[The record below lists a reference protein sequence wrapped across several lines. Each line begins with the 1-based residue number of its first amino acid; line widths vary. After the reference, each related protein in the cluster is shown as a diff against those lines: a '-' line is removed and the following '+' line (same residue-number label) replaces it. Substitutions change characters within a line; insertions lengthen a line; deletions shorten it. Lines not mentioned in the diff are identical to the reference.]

1 MWDITETMNQIRSV
15 VEELIQMC
23 GITGMAVPVVRYVSM
38 SLAAIFFS
46 WLSYII
52 AKKLLIP
59 VINRLTA
66 RTKAKW
72 DDVLFNRDVLLKVC
86 AIVPAVVIYKLL
98 PLVFYEAPFV
108 QEMLNRLTSIYIT
121 VASVQ
126 LGIAVINSFR
136 NLETTQSSS
145 RQQYLQSF
153 CGVLKIVA
161 IFIGVIVVVALVIG
175 KSPMKLFAGLG
186 ATSAVLMLVF
196 KDTIEGLVA
205 GIRLTSNDM
214 IRRGDWITV
223 PSTPVDGEVMEM
235 TLTTVKVQNF
245 DNTIVTVSPKTL
257 VDGSFQ
263 NWKGMQES
271 GGRRVKRL
279 VYFDFLSIKPA
290 TQELKDMCQEK
301 GFLTA
306 QELKGDLTNLCLYRK
321 YMENWLRKSPEV
333 NTSLTCMVRQL
344 EATNTGLPIEFYFF
358 LSNKEWIVYEHNM
371 AEIMEWA
378 YTMAPVF
385 GLHIYERYSVMPK
398 AQQLLG

>member
-1 MWDITETMNQIRSV
+1 MWDITETMEQVRIV
-15 VEELIQMC
+15 VEKLIQMC
-23 GITGMAVPVVRYVSM
+23 GITGVAVPVVRYVSL

-46 WLSYII
+46 WLSYIV

-59 VINRLTA
+59 IINRLTA
-66 RTKAKW
+66 RTKATW
-72 DDVLFNRDVLLKVC
+72 DDVLLNRDVLLKVC
-86 AIVPAVVIYKLL
+86 AIVPAIVIYKLL

-121 VASVQ
+121 VTSVQ

-136 NLETTQSSS
+136 NLETTHSSS
-145 RQQYLQSF
+145 RQQYMQSF

-223 PSTPVDGEVMEM
+223 PSTTVDGEVMEM

-306 QELKGDLTNLCLYRK
+306 REMKGDLTNLGLYRK
-321 YMENWLRKSPEV
+321 YMENWLKQSPEV
-333 NTSLTCMVRQL
+333 NTKLTCMVRQR

-358 LSNKEWIVYEHNM
+358 LSNKEWIVYEHNL

-378 YTMAPVF
+378 YTMASEF
-385 GLHIYERYSVMPK
+385 GLHIYERTSAMPQVK
-398 AQQLLG
+398 QLLG

>member
-1 MWDITETMNQIRSV
+1 MWDITETMEQVRIV
-15 VEELIQMC
+15 VEKLIQMC
-23 GITGMAVPVVRYVSM
+23 GITGVAVPVVRYVSL

-46 WLSYII
+46 WLSYIV

-59 VINRLTA
+59 IINRLTA
-66 RTKAKW
+66 RTKATW
-72 DDVLFNRDVLLKVC
+72 DDVLLNRDVLLKVC
-86 AIVPAVVIYKLL
+86 AIVPAIVIYKLL

-136 NLETTQSSS
+136 NLETTHSSS
-145 RQQYLQSF
+145 KQQYLQSF

-223 PSTPVDGEVMEM
+223 PSTTVDGEVMEM

-271 GGRRVKRL
+271 DGRRVKRL

-306 QELKGDLTNLCLYRK
+306 QEMKGDLTNLGLYRK
-321 YMENWLRKSPEV
+321 YMENWLKQSPEV
-333 NTSLTCMVRQL
+333 NTELTCMVRQL

-358 LSNKEWIVYEHNM
+358 LSNKEWIVYEHNL

-378 YTMAPVF
+378 YTMASEF
-385 GLHIYERYSVMPK
+385 GLHIYERTSAMPQVK
-398 AQQLLG
+398 QLLG

>member
-23 GITGMAVPVVRYVSM
+23 GITGVAVPVVRYVSM

-59 VINRLTA
+59 VINRFTA

-72 DDVLFNRDVLLKVC
+72 DDVLFNREVLLKVC

-121 VASVQ
+121 VTSVQ

-306 QELKGDLTNLCLYRK
+306 QELKGDLTNLGLYRK

-333 NTSLTCMVRQL
+333 NTNFTCMVRQL

-385 GLHIYERYSVMPK
+385 GLHIYERSSVMPQVK
-398 AQQLLG
+398 QLLG

>member
-1 MWDITETMNQIRSV
+1 MWDITDTMEQVRIV
-15 VEELIQMC
+15 VEKLIQMC
-23 GITGMAVPVVRYVSM
+23 GITGVAVPVVRYVSL

-46 WLSYII
+46 WLSYIV

-59 VINRLTA
+59 IINRLTA
-66 RTKAKW
+66 RTKATW
-72 DDVLFNRDVLLKVC
+72 DDVLLNHDVLLKVC

-121 VASVQ
+121 VASVN

-136 NLETTQSSS
+136 NLETTHSSS

-161 IFIGVIVVVALVIG
+161 IFIGVIVVVALVID

-223 PSTPVDGEVMEM
+223 PSTTVDGEVMEM

-290 TQELKDMCQEK
+290 SQELKDMCQEK
-301 GFLTA
+301 GFLTT
-306 QELKGDLTNLCLYRK
+306 QEMKGDLTNLGLYRK
-321 YMENWLRKSPEV
+321 YMENWLKQSPEV
-333 NTSLTCMVRQL
+333 NTELTCMVRQR

-358 LSNKEWIVYEHNM
+358 LNNKEWIVYEHNL

-385 GLHIYERYSVMPK
+385 GLHIYERTSAMPQVK
-398 AQQLLG
+398 QLLG

>member
-1 MWDITETMNQIRSV
+1 MWDITETMEQVRIV
-15 VEELIQMC
+15 VEKLIQMC
-23 GITGMAVPVVRYVSM
+23 GITGVAVPVVRYVSL

-46 WLSYII
+46 WLSYIV

-59 VINRLTA
+59 IINRLTA
-66 RTKAKW
+66 RTKATW
-72 DDVLFNRDVLLKVC
+72 DDVLLNRDVLLKVC
-86 AIVPAVVIYKLL
+86 AIVPAIVIYKLL

-121 VASVQ
+121 VTSVQ

-136 NLETTQSSS
+136 NLETTHSSS
-145 RQQYLQSF
+145 RQQYMQSF

-223 PSTPVDGEVMEM
+223 PSTTVDGEVMEM

-271 GGRRVKRL
+271 DGRRVKRL

-290 TQELKDMCQEK
+290 SQELKDMCQEK
-301 GFLTA
+301 GFLTT
-306 QELKGDLTNLCLYRK
+306 QEMKGDLTNLGLYRK
-321 YMENWLRKSPEV
+321 YMENWLKQSPEV
-333 NTSLTCMVRQL
+333 NTELTCMVRQR

-358 LSNKEWIVYEHNM
+358 LSNKEWIVYEHNL

-378 YTMAPVF
+378 YTMASEF
-385 GLHIYERYSVMPK
+385 GLHIYERSSVMPQVK
-398 AQQLLG
+398 QLLG

>member
-23 GITGMAVPVVRYVSM
+23 GITGVAVPVVRYVSM

-72 DDVLFNRDVLLKVC
+72 DDVLFNREVLLKVC

-223 PSTPVDGEVMEM
+223 PSTTVDGEVMEM

-306 QELKGDLTNLCLYRK
+306 QELKGDLTNLGLYRK
-321 YMENWLRKSPEV
+321 YMENWLKQSPEV
-333 NTSLTCMVRQL
+333 NTNLTCMVRQL

-358 LSNKEWIVYEHNM
+358 LSNKEWIVYEHNL

-385 GLHIYERYSVMPK
+385 GLHIYERSSVMPQVK
-398 AQQLLG
+398 QLLG

>member
-1 MWDITETMNQIRSV
+1 MWDITGTMEQIRIV
-15 VEELIQMC
+15 VEQLIQMC
-23 GITGMAVPVVRYVSM
+23 GITGVAVPVVRYVSM

-59 VINRLTA
+59 IINRLTA
-66 RTKAKW
+66 RTKTKW
-72 DDVLFNRDVLLKVC
+72 DEVLLNREVLLKVC

-121 VASVQ
+121 VTSVQ

-136 NLETTQSSS
+136 NLETTHSSS

-161 IFIGVIVVVALVIG
+161 IFIGVIVVVALVID

-223 PSTPVDGEVMEM
+223 PSTTVDGEVMEM

-306 QELKGDLTNLCLYRK
+306 QEMKGDLTNLGLYRK
-321 YMENWLRKSPEV
+321 YMENWLKQSPEV
-333 NTSLTCMVRQL
+333 NTELTCMVRQR

-358 LSNKEWIVYEHNM
+358 LSNKEWIVYEHNL

-378 YTMAPVF
+378 YTMASEF
-385 GLHIYERYSVMPK
+385 GLHIYERSSVMPQVK
-398 AQQLLG
+398 QLLG

>member
-1 MWDITETMNQIRSV
+1 MWDIIETMEQVRIV
-15 VEELIQMC
+15 VEKLIQMC
-23 GITGMAVPVVRYVSM
+23 GITGVAVPVVRYVSL

-46 WLSYII
+46 WLSYIV

-59 VINRLTA
+59 IINRLTA
-66 RTKAKW
+66 RTKATW
-72 DDVLFNRDVLLKVC
+72 DDVLFSRDVLLKVC
-86 AIVPAVVIYKLL
+86 AIVPAIVIYKLL

-161 IFIGVIVVVALVIG
+161 IFIGVIVVVALVID

-223 PSTPVDGEVMEM
+223 PSTTVDGEVMEM

-290 TQELKDMCQEK
+290 SQELKDMCQEK
-301 GFLTA
+301 GFLTT
-306 QELKGDLTNLCLYRK
+306 QEMKGDLTNLGLYRK
-321 YMENWLRKSPEV
+321 YMENWLKQSPEV
-333 NTSLTCMVRQL
+333 NTELTYMVRQL

-358 LSNKEWIVYEHNM
+358 LSNKEWIFYEHNL

-385 GLHIYERYSVMPK
+385 GLHIYERTSAMPQVK
-398 AQQLLG
+398 QLLG

>member
-1 MWDITETMNQIRSV
+1 MWDITETMEQVRIV
-15 VEELIQMC
+15 VEKLIQMC
-23 GITGMAVPVVRYVSM
+23 GITGVAVPVVRYVSL

-46 WLSYII
+46 WLSYIV

-59 VINRLTA
+59 IINRLTA
-66 RTKAKW
+66 RTKATW
-72 DDVLFNRDVLLKVC
+72 DDVLLNRDVLLKVC
-86 AIVPAVVIYKLL
+86 AIVPAIVIYKLL

-121 VASVQ
+121 VTSVQ

-136 NLETTQSSS
+136 NLETSNSSS
-145 RQQYLQSF
+145 KQQYLQSF

-223 PSTPVDGEVMEM
+223 PSTTVDGEVMEM

-290 TQELKDMCQEK
+290 TQEQKDICQEK

-306 QELKGDLTNLCLYRK
+306 QEMKGDLTNLGLYRK
-321 YMENWLRKSPEV
+321 YMENWLKQSPEV
-333 NTSLTCMVRQL
+333 NTELTCMVRQL

-358 LSNKEWIVYEHNM
+358 LSNKEWIVYEHNL

-385 GLHIYERYSVMPK
+385 GLHIYERTSAMPQVK
-398 AQQLLG
+398 QLLG

>member
-15 VEELIQMC
+15 VENLIQMC
-23 GITGMAVPVVRYVSM
+23 GITGVAVPVVRYVSM

-223 PSTPVDGEVMEM
+223 PSTTVDGEVMEM

-271 GGRRVKRL
+271 DGRRVKRL

-306 QELKGDLTNLCLYRK
+306 QEMKGDLTNLGLYRK
-321 YMENWLRKSPEV
+321 YMENWLKQSPEV
-333 NTSLTCMVRQL
+333 NTELTCMVRQR

-358 LSNKEWIVYEHNM
+358 LSNKEWIVYEHNL

-378 YTMAPVF
+378 YTMASEF
-385 GLHIYERYSVMPK
+385 GLHIYERSSVMPQVK
-398 AQQLLG
+398 QLLG

>member
-1 MWDITETMNQIRSV
+1 MWDITETMEQIRIV
-15 VEELIQMC
+15 VENLIQMC
-23 GITGMAVPVVRYVSM
+23 GITGVAVPVVRYVSM

-59 VINRLTA
+59 VIDKITA
-66 RTKAKW
+66 RTKATW
-72 DDVLFNRDVLLKVC
+72 DEVLLNHDVLLKVC

-98 PLVFYEAPFV
+98 PLVFFEAPFV

-121 VASVQ
+121 VTSVQ

-136 NLETTQSSS
+136 HLETTNSSS
-145 RQQYLQSF
+145 KQQYLQSF

-161 IFIGVIVVVALVIG
+161 IFIGVIVVVALVID

-223 PSTPVDGEVMEM
+223 PSTTVDGEVMEM

-306 QELKGDLTNLCLYRK
+306 QELKGDLTNLGLYRK

-333 NTSLTCMVRQL
+333 NTELTCMVRQL

-358 LSNKEWIVYEHNM
+358 LSNKEWIVYEHNL

-385 GLHIYERYSVMPK
+385 GLHIYERSSVMPQVK
-398 AQQLLG
+398 QLLG

>member
-1 MWDITETMNQIRSV
+1 MWDITETMEQVRIV
-15 VEELIQMC
+15 VEKLIQMC
-23 GITGMAVPVVRYVSM
+23 GITGVAVPVVRYVSL

-46 WLSYII
+46 WLSYIV

-59 VINRLTA
+59 IINRLTA
-66 RTKAKW
+66 RTKATW
-72 DDVLFNRDVLLKVC
+72 DDVLLNRDVLLKVC
-86 AIVPAVVIYKLL
+86 AIVPAIVIYKLL

-136 NLETTQSSS
+136 NLETTHSSS
-145 RQQYLQSF
+145 RQQYMQSF

-161 IFIGVIVVVALVIG
+161 IFIGVIVVVALVID

-223 PSTPVDGEVMEM
+223 PSTTVDGEVMEM

-271 GGRRVKRL
+271 DGRRVKRL

-306 QELKGDLTNLCLYRK
+306 QEMKGDLTNLGLYRK
-321 YMENWLRKSPEV
+321 YMENWLKQSPEV
-333 NTSLTCMVRQL
+333 NTELTCMVRQR

-358 LSNKEWIVYEHNM
+358 LSNKEWIVYEHNL

-378 YTMAPVF
+378 YTMASEF
-385 GLHIYERYSVMPK
+385 GLHIYERSSVMPQVK
-398 AQQLLG
+398 QLLG

>member
-1 MWDITETMNQIRSV
+1 MWDITETMEQVRIV
-15 VEELIQMC
+15 VEKLIQMC
-23 GITGMAVPVVRYVSM
+23 GITGVAVPVVRYVSM

-46 WLSYII
+46 WLSYIV

-59 VINRLTA
+59 IINRLTA
-66 RTKAKW
+66 RTKATW
-72 DDVLFNRDVLLKVC
+72 DDVLLNRDVLLKVC
-86 AIVPAVVIYKLL
+86 AIVPAIVIYKLL

-136 NLETTQSSS
+136 NLETTESSS

-161 IFIGVIVVVALVIG
+161 IFIGVIVVVALVID

-223 PSTPVDGEVMEM
+223 PSTTVDGEVMEM

-301 GFLTA
+301 GFLTM
-306 QELKGDLTNLCLYRK
+306 QEMKGDLTNLGLYRK
-321 YMENWLRKSPEV
+321 YMENWLRKSPEI
-333 NTSLTCMVRQL
+333 NTDFTCMVRQL

-358 LSNKEWIVYEHNM
+358 LSNKEWIVYEHNL

-378 YTMAPVF
+378 YTMASEF
-385 GLHIYERYSVMPK
+385 GLHIYERSSVMPQVK
-398 AQQLLG
+398 QLLG

>member
-23 GITGMAVPVVRYVSM
+23 GITGVAVPVVRYVSM

-72 DDVLFNRDVLLKVC
+72 DDVLFNREVLLKVC

-306 QELKGDLTNLCLYRK
+306 QELKGDLTNLGLYRK

-333 NTSLTCMVRQL
+333 NTNFTCMVRQL

-385 GLHIYERYSVMPK
+385 GLHIYERSSVMPQVK
-398 AQQLLG
+398 QLLG

>member
-1 MWDITETMNQIRSV
+1 MWDITETMEQIRSF

-59 VINRLTA
+59 VIDKITA
-66 RTKAKW
+66 RTKATW
-72 DDVLFNRDVLLKVC
+72 DEVLLNHDVLLKVC

-98 PLVFYEAPFV
+98 PLVFFEAPFV

-121 VASVQ
+121 VTSVQ

-136 NLETTQSSS
+136 NLETTHSSS
-145 RQQYLQSF
+145 KQQYLQSF

-223 PSTPVDGEVMEM
+223 PSTTVDGEVMEM

-290 TQELKDMCQEK
+290 SQELKDMCQEK
-301 GFLTA
+301 GFLTM
-306 QELKGDLTNLCLYRK
+306 QEMKGDLTNLGLYRK
-321 YMENWLRKSPEV
+321 YMENWLKRSPEV
-333 NTSLTCMVRQL
+333 NTEFTCMVRQL

-358 LSNKEWIVYEHNM
+358 LSNKEWIVYEHNL

-378 YTMAPVF
+378 YTMASEF
-385 GLHIYERYSVMPK
+385 GLHIYERSSVMPQVK
-398 AQQLLG
+398 QLLG

>member
-1 MWDITETMNQIRSV
+1 MWDITDTMEQVRIV
-15 VEELIQMC
+15 VEKLIQMC
-23 GITGMAVPVVRYVSM
+23 GITGVAVPVVRYVSL

-46 WLSYII
+46 WLSYIV

-59 VINRLTA
+59 IINRLTA
-66 RTKAKW
+66 RTKATW
-72 DDVLFNRDVLLKVC
+72 DDVLLNHDVLLKVC

-121 VASVQ
+121 VASVN

-136 NLETTQSSS
+136 NLETTHSSS

-161 IFIGVIVVVALVIG
+161 IFIGVIVVVALVID

-214 IRRGDWITV
+214 LRRGDWITV
-223 PSTPVDGEVMEM
+223 PSTTVDGEVMEM

-290 TQELKDMCQEK
+290 SQELKDMCQEK
-301 GFLTA
+301 GFLTT
-306 QELKGDLTNLCLYRK
+306 QEMKGDLTNLGLYRK

-358 LSNKEWIVYEHNM
+358 LSNKEWIVYEHNL

-378 YTMAPVF
+378 YTMASEF
-385 GLHIYERYSVMPK
+385 GLHIYERSSVMPQVK
-398 AQQLLG
+398 QLLG

>member
-1 MWDITETMNQIRSV
+1 MWDITETMEQVRIV
-15 VEELIQMC
+15 VEKLIQMC
-23 GITGMAVPVVRYVSM
+23 GITGVAVPVARYVSL

-59 VINRLTA
+59 IINRLTA
-66 RTKAKW
+66 RTKATW
-72 DDVLFNRDVLLKVC
+72 DDMLLSRDVLLKVC
-86 AIVPAVVIYKLL
+86 AIVPAIVIYKLL
-98 PLVFYEAPFV
+98 PLVFFQAPFV

-161 IFIGVIVVVALVIG
+161 IFIGVIVVVALVID

-223 PSTPVDGEVMEM
+223 PSTTVDGEVMEM

-301 GFLTA
+301 GFLTT
-306 QELKGDLTNLCLYRK
+306 QEMKGDLTNLGLYRK

-358 LSNKEWIVYEHNM
+358 LSNKEWIVYEHNL

-378 YTMAPVF
+378 YTMASEF
-385 GLHIYERYSVMPK
+385 GLHIYERSSVMPQVK
-398 AQQLLG
+398 QLLG

>member
-1 MWDITETMNQIRSV
+1 MWDITETMEQVRIV
-15 VEELIQMC
+15 VEKLIQMC
-23 GITGMAVPVVRYVSM
+23 GITGVAVPVVRYVSL

-46 WLSYII
+46 WLSYIV

-59 VINRLTA
+59 IINRLTA
-66 RTKAKW
+66 RTKATW
-72 DDVLFNRDVLLKVC
+72 DDVLLNRDVLLKVC

-136 NLETTQSSS
+136 NLETTESSS

-161 IFIGVIVVVALVIG
+161 IFIGVIVVVALVID

-223 PSTPVDGEVMEM
+223 PSTTVDGEVMEM

-271 GGRRVKRL
+271 DGRRVKRL

-306 QELKGDLTNLCLYRK
+306 QEMKGDLTNLGLYRK
-321 YMENWLRKSPEV
+321 YMENWLKQSPEV
-333 NTSLTCMVRQL
+333 NTELTCMVRQR

-358 LSNKEWIVYEHNM
+358 LSNKEWIVYEHNL

-378 YTMAPVF
+378 YTMASEF
-385 GLHIYERYSVMPK
+385 GLHIYERTSAMPQVK
-398 AQQLLG
+398 QLLG

>member
-23 GITGMAVPVVRYVSM
+23 GITGAAVPVVRYVSM

-136 NLETTQSSS
+136 NLETTNSSS
-145 RQQYLQSF
+145 KQQYLQSF

-306 QELKGDLTNLCLYRK
+306 QELKGDLTNLGLYRK
-321 YMENWLRKSPEV
+321 YMENWLKQSPEV
-333 NTSLTCMVRQL
+333 NTNLTCMVRQL

-385 GLHIYERYSVMPK
+385 GLHIYERSSVMPQVK
-398 AQQLLG
+398 QLLG

>member
-1 MWDITETMNQIRSV
+1 MWDITETMEQVRIV
-15 VEELIQMC
+15 VEKLIQMC
-23 GITGMAVPVVRYVSM
+23 GITGVAVPVVRYVSL

-46 WLSYII
+46 WLSYIV

-59 VINRLTA
+59 IINRLTA
-66 RTKAKW
+66 RTKATW
-72 DDVLFNRDVLLKVC
+72 DDVLLNRDVLLKVC
-86 AIVPAVVIYKLL
+86 AIVPAIVIYKLL

-136 NLETTQSSS
+136 NLETTESSS

-223 PSTPVDGEVMEM
+223 PSTTVDGEVMEM

-271 GGRRVKRL
+271 DGRRVKRL

-306 QELKGDLTNLCLYRK
+306 QEMKGDLTNLGLYRK
-321 YMENWLRKSPEV
+321 YMENWLKQSPEV
-333 NTSLTCMVRQL
+333 NTKLTCMVRQR

-358 LSNKEWIVYEHNM
+358 LSNKEWIVYEHNL

-378 YTMAPVF
+378 YTMASEF
-385 GLHIYERYSVMPK
+385 GLHIYERTSAMPQVK
-398 AQQLLG
+398 QLLG

>member
-1 MWDITETMNQIRSV
+1 MWDITETMEQIRIV
-15 VEELIQMC
+15 VENLIQMC
-23 GITGMAVPVVRYVSM
+23 GITGVAVPVVRYVSM

-46 WLSYII
+46 WLSYIV

-59 VINRLTA
+59 VIDKITA
-66 RTKAKW
+66 RTKATW
-72 DDVLFNRDVLLKVC
+72 DEVLLNHDVLLKVC

-98 PLVFYEAPFV
+98 PLVFFEAPFV

-121 VASVQ
+121 VTSVH

-136 NLETTQSSS
+136 NLETTHSSS
-145 RQQYLQSF
+145 RQQYMQSF

-223 PSTPVDGEVMEM
+223 PSTTVDGEVMEM

-306 QELKGDLTNLCLYRK
+306 QEMKGDLTNLGLYRK

-358 LSNKEWIVYEHNM
+358 LSNKEWIVYEHNL

-385 GLHIYERYSVMPK
+385 GLHIYERSSVMPQVK
-398 AQQLLG
+398 QLLG

>member
-15 VEELIQMC
+15 VEDLIQMC
-23 GITGMAVPVVRYVSM
+23 GITGVAVPVVRYVSM

-59 VINRLTA
+59 VIDKLTA

-136 NLETTQSSS
+136 NLETTNSSS
-145 RQQYLQSF
+145 KQQYLQSF

-306 QELKGDLTNLCLYRK
+306 QELKGDLTNLGLYRK

-333 NTSLTCMVRQL
+333 NTNFTCMVRQL

-385 GLHIYERYSVMPK
+385 GLHIYERPSVMPQVK
-398 AQQLLG
+398 QLLG

>member
-1 MWDITETMNQIRSV
+1 MWDITETMEQVRIV
-15 VEELIQMC
+15 VEKLIQMC
-23 GITGMAVPVVRYVSM
+23 GITGVAVPVVRYVSL
-38 SLAAIFFS
+38 SLVAVLFS
-46 WLSYII
+46 WLGFWV
-52 AKKLLIP
+52 AKRLFIP
-59 VINRLTA
+59 AINKLTA
-66 RTKAKW
+66 RTKTTW
-72 DDVLFNRDVLLKVC
+72 DDVLLSKEVLLKAC
-86 AIVPAVVIYKLL
+86 AIVPAIIIYKLL

-121 VASVQ
+121 VTSVQ

-136 NLETTQSSS
+136 NLETTHSSS
-145 RQQYLQSF
+145 RQQYMQSF

-223 PSTPVDGEVMEM
+223 PSTTVDGEVMEM

-290 TQELKDMCQEK
+290 SQELKDMCQEK
-301 GFLTA
+301 GFLTM
-306 QELKGDLTNLCLYRK
+306 QEMKGDLTNLGLYRK

-333 NTSLTCMVRQL
+333 NKELTCMVRQL

-358 LSNKEWIVYEHNM
+358 LSNKEWIVYEHNL

-378 YTMAPVF
+378 YTMASEF
-385 GLHIYERYSVMPK
+385 GLHIYERSSVMPQVK
-398 AQQLLG
+398 QLLG

>member
-1 MWDITETMNQIRSV
+1 MWDITETMEQVRIV
-15 VEELIQMC
+15 VEKLIQMC
-23 GITGMAVPVVRYVSM
+23 GITGVAVPVVRYVSL

-46 WLSYII
+46 WLSYIV

-59 VINRLTA
+59 IINRLTA
-66 RTKAKW
+66 RTKATW
-72 DDVLFNRDVLLKVC
+72 DDVLLNRDVLLKVC
-86 AIVPAVVIYKLL
+86 AIVPAIVIYKLL

-121 VASVQ
+121 VTSVQ

-136 NLETTQSSS
+136 NLETSNSSS
-145 RQQYLQSF
+145 KQQYLQSF

-223 PSTPVDGEVMEM
+223 PSTTVDGEVMEM

-271 GGRRVKRL
+271 DGRRVKRL

-290 TQELKDMCQEK
+290 SQELKDMCQEK
-301 GFLTA
+301 GFLTT
-306 QELKGDLTNLCLYRK
+306 QKMKGDLTNLGLYRK
-321 YMENWLRKSPEV
+321 YMENWLKQSPEV
-333 NTSLTCMVRQL
+333 NTELTCMVRQL

-358 LSNKEWIVYEHNM
+358 LSNKEWIVYEHNL

-378 YTMAPVF
+378 YTMASEF
-385 GLHIYERYSVMPK
+385 GLHIYERSSVMPQVK
-398 AQQLLG
+398 QLLG

>member
-1 MWDITETMNQIRSV
+1 MWDITETMEQVRII
-15 VEELIQMC
+15 VEKLIQMC
-23 GITGMAVPVVRYVSM
+23 GITGVAVPVVRYVSL

-46 WLSYII
+46 WLSYIV

-59 VINRLTA
+59 IINRLTA
-66 RTKAKW
+66 RTKATW
-72 DDVLFNRDVLLKVC
+72 DDVLLNRDVLLKVC
-86 AIVPAVVIYKLL
+86 AIVPAIVIYKLL

-121 VASVQ
+121 VTSVQ

-136 NLETTQSSS
+136 NLETTHSSS
-145 RQQYLQSF
+145 RQQYMQSF

-223 PSTPVDGEVMEM
+223 PSTTVDGEVMEM

-271 GGRRVKRL
+271 DGRRVKRL

-290 TQELKDMCQEK
+290 TQEQKDICQEK

-306 QELKGDLTNLCLYRK
+306 QEMKGDLTNLGLYRK
-321 YMENWLRKSPEV
+321 YMENWLKQSPEV
-333 NTSLTCMVRQL
+333 NTELTCMVRQR

-358 LSNKEWIVYEHNM
+358 LNNKEWIVYEHNL

-385 GLHIYERYSVMPK
+385 GLHIYERSSVMPQVK
-398 AQQLLG
+398 QLLG

>member
-1 MWDITETMNQIRSV
+1 MWDITETMEQVRIV
-15 VEELIQMC
+15 VEKLIQMC
-23 GITGMAVPVVRYVSM
+23 GITGVAVPVVRYVSL

-46 WLSYII
+46 WLSYIV

-59 VINRLTA
+59 IINRLTA
-66 RTKAKW
+66 RTKATW
-72 DDVLFNRDVLLKVC
+72 DDVLLNRDVLLKVC
-86 AIVPAVVIYKLL
+86 AIVPAIVIYKLL

-136 NLETTQSSS
+136 NLETTHSSS
-145 RQQYLQSF
+145 RQQYMQSF

-223 PSTPVDGEVMEM
+223 PSTTVDGEVMEM

-271 GGRRVKRL
+271 DGRRVKRL
-279 VYFDFLSIKPA
+279 VYFDFLSIRPA

-306 QELKGDLTNLCLYRK
+306 QEMKGDLTNLGLYRK
-321 YMENWLRKSPEV
+321 YMENWLKQSPEV
-333 NTSLTCMVRQL
+333 NTELTCMVRQR

-358 LSNKEWIVYEHNM
+358 LSNKEWIVYEHNL

-378 YTMAPVF
+378 YTMASEF
-385 GLHIYERYSVMPK
+385 GLHIYERTSAMPQVK
-398 AQQLLG
+398 QLLG

>member
-1 MWDITETMNQIRSV
+1 MWDITETMEQVRIV
-15 VEELIQMC
+15 VEKLIQMC
-23 GITGMAVPVVRYVSM
+23 GITGVAVPVVRYVSL

-46 WLSYII
+46 WLSYIV

-59 VINRLTA
+59 IINRLTA
-66 RTKAKW
+66 RTKATW
-72 DDVLFNRDVLLKVC
+72 DDVLLNRDVLLKIC

-121 VASVQ
+121 VTSVQ

-136 NLETTQSSS
+136 NLETTHSSS
-145 RQQYLQSF
+145 RQQYMQSF

-223 PSTPVDGEVMEM
+223 PSTTVDGEVMEM

-271 GGRRVKRL
+271 DGRRVKRL

-290 TQELKDMCQEK
+290 TQEQKDICQEK

-306 QELKGDLTNLCLYRK
+306 QEMKGDLTNLGLYRK
-321 YMENWLRKSPEV
+321 YMENWLKQSPEV
-333 NTSLTCMVRQL
+333 NTELTCMVRQL

-358 LSNKEWIVYEHNM
+358 LSNKEWIVYEHNL

-378 YTMAPVF
+378 YTMASEF
-385 GLHIYERYSVMPK
+385 GLHIYERSSVMPQVK
-398 AQQLLG
+398 QLLG

>member
-1 MWDITETMNQIRSV
+1 MWDITETMEQVRIV
-15 VEELIQMC
+15 VEKLIQMC
-23 GITGMAVPVVRYVSM
+23 GITGVAVPVVRYVSL

-59 VINRLTA
+59 IINRLTA
-66 RTKAKW
+66 RTKATW
-72 DDVLFNRDVLLKVC
+72 DDVLLNRDVLLKVC
-86 AIVPAVVIYKLL
+86 AIVPAIVIYKLL

-121 VASVQ
+121 VTSVQ

-136 NLETTQSSS
+136 SLETTHSSS
-145 RQQYLQSF
+145 KQQYLQSF

-161 IFIGVIVVVALVIG
+161 IFIGVIVVVALVID

-223 PSTPVDGEVMEM
+223 PSTTVDGEVMEM

-301 GFLTA
+301 GFLTV
-306 QELKGDLTNLCLYRK
+306 QEMKGDLTNLGLYRK
-321 YMENWLRKSPEV
+321 YMENWLKQSPEV
-333 NTSLTCMVRQL
+333 NTELTCMVRQR

-358 LSNKEWIVYEHNM
+358 LSNKEWIVYEHNL

-378 YTMAPVF
+378 YTMASEF
-385 GLHIYERYSVMPK
+385 GLHIYERSSVMPQVK
-398 AQQLLG
+398 QLLG

>member
-1 MWDITETMNQIRSV
+1 MWDITETMEQVRIV
-15 VEELIQMC
+15 VEKLIQMC
-23 GITGMAVPVVRYVSM
+23 GITGVAVPVVRYVSL

-59 VINRLTA
+59 IINRLTA
-66 RTKAKW
+66 RTKATW
-72 DDVLFNRDVLLKVC
+72 DDVLLNRDVLLKVC
-86 AIVPAVVIYKLL
+86 AIVPAIVIYKLL

-121 VASVQ
+121 VTSVQ

-136 NLETTQSSS
+136 NLETTHSSS
-145 RQQYLQSF
+145 RQQYMQSF

-223 PSTPVDGEVMEM
+223 PSTTVDGEVMEM

-271 GGRRVKRL
+271 DGRRVKRL

-290 TQELKDMCQEK
+290 TQEQKDICQEK

-306 QELKGDLTNLCLYRK
+306 QEMKGDLTNLGLYRK
-321 YMENWLRKSPEV
+321 YMENWLKQSPEV
-333 NTSLTCMVRQL
+333 NTELTCMVRQL

-358 LSNKEWIVYEHNM
+358 LSNKEWIVYEHNL

-378 YTMAPVF
+378 YTMASEF
-385 GLHIYERYSVMPK
+385 SLHIYERSSVMPQVK
-398 AQQLLG
+398 QLLG

>member
-1 MWDITETMNQIRSV
+1 MWDITETMEQVRIV
-15 VEELIQMC
+15 VEKLIQMC
-23 GITGMAVPVVRYVSM
+23 GITGVAVPVVRYVSL

-46 WLSYII
+46 WLSYIV

-59 VINRLTA
+59 IINRLTA
-66 RTKAKW
+66 RTKATW
-72 DDVLFNRDVLLKVC
+72 DDVLLNRDVLLKVC
-86 AIVPAVVIYKLL
+86 AIVPAIVIYKLL

-136 NLETTQSSS
+136 NLETTHSSS
-145 RQQYLQSF
+145 RQQYMQSF

-223 PSTPVDGEVMEM
+223 PSTTVDGEVMEM

-271 GGRRVKRL
+271 DGRRVKRL
-279 VYFDFLSIKPA
+279 VYFDFLSIRPA

-306 QELKGDLTNLCLYRK
+306 QEMKGDLTNLGLYRK
-321 YMENWLRKSPEV
+321 YMENWLKQSPEV
-333 NTSLTCMVRQL
+333 NTNFTCMVRQL

-358 LSNKEWIVYEHNM
+358 LSNKEWIVYEHNL

-378 YTMAPVF
+378 YTMASEF
-385 GLHIYERYSVMPK
+385 GLHIYERSSVMPQVK
-398 AQQLLG
+398 QLLG

>member
-1 MWDITETMNQIRSV
+1 MWDITETMEQIRSV
-15 VEELIQMC
+15 VEDLIQMC
-23 GITGMAVPVVRYVSM
+23 GITGAAVPVVRYVSM

-59 VINRLTA
+59 VIEKLTA
-66 RTKAKW
+66 RTNATW
-72 DDVLFNRDVLLKVC
+72 DEVLLNHDVLLKVC

-121 VASVQ
+121 VTSVQ

-136 NLETTQSSS
+136 HLENTQNSS

-161 IFIGVIVVVALVIG
+161 IFIGVIVVVALVID

-257 VDGSFQ
+257 VEGSFQ

-271 GGRRVKRL
+271 GGRRVQRL

-301 GFLTA
+301 GFLTV
-306 QELKGDLTNLCLYRK
+306 QELKGDLTNLGLYRK
-321 YMENWLRKSPEV
+321 YMENWLKQSPEV
-333 NTSLTCMVRQL
+333 NTELTCMVRQL
-344 EATNTGLPIEFYFF
+344 EATNTGLPIQFYFF

-385 GLHIYERYSVMPK
+385 GLHIYERPSVMPQGK
-398 AQQLLG
+398 LLSR

>member
-1 MWDITETMNQIRSV
+1 MWDITETMEQVRIV
-15 VEELIQMC
+15 VEKLIQMC
-23 GITGMAVPVVRYVSM
+23 GITGVAVSVVRYVSL

-46 WLSYII
+46 WLSYIV

-59 VINRLTA
+59 IINRLTA
-66 RTKAKW
+66 RTKATW
-72 DDVLFNRDVLLKVC
+72 DDVLLNRDVLLKIC

-121 VASVQ
+121 VTSVQ

-136 NLETTQSSS
+136 NLETTHSSS
-145 RQQYLQSF
+145 KQQYLQSF

-223 PSTPVDGEVMEM
+223 PSTTVDGEVMEM

-271 GGRRVKRL
+271 DGRRVKRL

-290 TQELKDMCQEK
+290 SQELKDMCQEK
-301 GFLTA
+301 GFLTT
-306 QELKGDLTNLCLYRK
+306 QEMKGDLTNLGLYRK
-321 YMENWLRKSPEV
+321 YMENWLKQSPEV
-333 NTSLTCMVRQL
+333 NTELTCMVRQL

-358 LSNKEWIVYEHNM
+358 LSNKEWIVYEHNL

-385 GLHIYERYSVMPK
+385 GLHIYERTSAMPQAK
-398 AQQLLG
+398 QLLG

>member
-1 MWDITETMNQIRSV
+1 MWDITETMEQVRIV
-15 VEELIQMC
+15 VEKLIQMC
-23 GITGMAVPVVRYVSM
+23 GITGVAVPVVRYVSM

-59 VINRLTA
+59 IINRLTA
-66 RTKAKW
+66 RTKATW
-72 DDVLFNRDVLLKVC
+72 DDVLLNRDVLLKVC
-86 AIVPAVVIYKLL
+86 AIVPAIVIYKLL

-121 VASVQ
+121 VTSVQ
-126 LGIAVINSFR
+126 LGITVINSFR
-136 NLETTQSSS
+136 NLETTESSS

-161 IFIGVIVVVALVIG
+161 IFIGVIVVVALVID

-223 PSTPVDGEVMEM
+223 PSTTVDGEVMEM

-290 TQELKDMCQEK
+290 SQELKDMCQEK
-301 GFLTA
+301 GFLTM
-306 QELKGDLTNLCLYRK
+306 QEMKGDLTNLGLYRK
-321 YMENWLRKSPEV
+321 YMENWLKRSPEV
-333 NTSLTCMVRQL
+333 NTEFTCMVRQL

-358 LSNKEWIVYEHNM
+358 LSNKEWIVYEHNL

-378 YTMAPVF
+378 YTMASEF
-385 GLHIYERYSVMPK
+385 GLHIYERSSVMPQVK
-398 AQQLLG
+398 QLLG

>member
-1 MWDITETMNQIRSV
+1 MWDITETMEQVRIV
-15 VEELIQMC
+15 VEKLIQMC
-23 GITGMAVPVVRYVSM
+23 GITGVAVPVVRYVSL

-46 WLSYII
+46 WLSYIV

-59 VINRLTA
+59 IINRLTA
-66 RTKAKW
+66 RTKATW
-72 DDVLFNRDVLLKVC
+72 DDVLLNRDVLLKVC
-86 AIVPAVVIYKLL
+86 AIVPAIVIYKLL

-136 NLETTQSSS
+136 NLETTHSSS
-145 RQQYLQSF
+145 RQQYMQSF

-223 PSTPVDGEVMEM
+223 PSTTVDGEVMEM

-271 GGRRVKRL
+271 DGRRVKRL

-306 QELKGDLTNLCLYRK
+306 QEMKGDLTNLGLYRK
-321 YMENWLRKSPEV
+321 YMENWLKQSPEV
-333 NTSLTCMVRQL
+333 NTELTCMVRQR

-358 LSNKEWIVYEHNM
+358 LSNKEWIVYEHNL

-378 YTMAPVF
+378 YTMASEF
-385 GLHIYERYSVMPK
+385 GLHIYERTSAMPQVK
-398 AQQLLG
+398 QLLG

>member
-59 VINRLTA
+59 VIDKLTA

-306 QELKGDLTNLCLYRK
+306 QELKGDLTNLGLYRK

-333 NTSLTCMVRQL
+333 NTNFTCMVRQL

>member
-1 MWDITETMNQIRSV
+1 MWDITETMEQVRIV
-15 VEELIQMC
+15 VEKLIQMC
-23 GITGMAVPVVRYVSM
+23 GITGVAVPVVRYVSL

-46 WLSYII
+46 WLSYIV

-59 VINRLTA
+59 IINRLTA
-66 RTKAKW
+66 RTKATW
-72 DDVLFNRDVLLKVC
+72 DDVLLNRDVLLKVC

-136 NLETTQSSS
+136 NLETTESSS

-161 IFIGVIVVVALVIG
+161 IFIGVIVVVALVID

-223 PSTPVDGEVMEM
+223 PSTTVDGEVMEM

-290 TQELKDMCQEK
+290 SQELKDMCQEK
-301 GFLTA
+301 GFLTM
-306 QELKGDLTNLCLYRK
+306 QEMKGDLTNLGLYRK
-321 YMENWLRKSPEV
+321 YMENWLKRSPEV
-333 NTSLTCMVRQL
+333 NTEFTCMVRQL

-358 LSNKEWIVYEHNM
+358 LSNKEWIVYEHNL

-378 YTMAPVF
+378 YTMASEF
-385 GLHIYERYSVMPK
+385 GLHIYERSSVMPQVK
-398 AQQLLG
+398 QLLG